1 MKNLL
6 NEIIER
12 LCSQRDN
19 IDFLKF
25 FSSKDKEIVLPQTN
39 IPYVYIVLEG
49 DIQLHNPEGVVNY
62 KAGDYFISRPT
73 VASKGILSGN
83 KFSAVSISFLP
94 DEVISVLLELDNKLL
109 NKIFNE
115 TGAKSNLTKILNII
129 KELMNI

>member
-25 FSSKDKEIVLPQTN
+25 FSSKDKEIVLPQKN

-49 DIQLHNPEGVVNY
+49 DIQLHNPE
-62 KAGDYFISRPT
+62 RRC
-73 VASKGILSGN
+73 
-83 KFSAVSISFLP
+83 
-94 DEVISVLLELDNKLL
+94 
-109 NKIFNE
+109 
-115 TGAKSNLTKILNII
+115 
-129 KELMNI
+129 